1 MSNAPERKESYRA
14 DIDGLRAVAVISV
27 LLFHA
32 RFSRFQ
38 GGFAGVDVFFVISG
52 FLITRIILAEIR
64 GGAYSVARFYARRA
78 RRILPALYA
87 TILVTVVG
95 SLILNPEASRE
106 VGKSII
112 AVALFSSNLLFWRE
126 SGYFGPQAHHMPL
139 LHTWSLAVEEQFYL
153 LFPLFLLVVHRFL
166 GDRFGRWIAIAAVG
180 SFVTGLVAT
189 RTDPSAAFYLAPTR
203 AWELM
208 IGAFVATDELP
219 RVTNSVARDALAA
232 IGLALV
238 IGAMLL
244 YTPDTAFPG
253 VAAAVPTIGSALL
266 IYTGSGTP
274 TRTGRLLGLGPLT
287 FIGTISYSLYLLH
300 WPVLVFAEEYS
311 IVELTVMQRIAALV
325 LTTVLAATSWRFVE
339 QPFRSRITGSVSSV
353 LGWSVASIA
362 VVVALAAPLYERAIP
377 AMTTTASA
385 AGDVELDSAWTHWLG
400 CKRSA
405 VLDGGQ
411 SCRLGSAAARPTF
424 VVWGDSHARS
434 LATSINI
441 SATEHRSAGYL
452 AAADACAP
460 LTGIDRKGFLWCSVR
475 TDQVLHN
482 IEVRS
487 DIKMVILAARWAV
500 YPQGRYKSESRDAI
514 MLRDASTNGAWV
526 PSNGA
531 LLERGL
537 TRTVHRLLAM
547 GRKVVLVDETPEIG
561 YDVPSAI
568 AIASRTGR
576 DASKLI
582 APSRAAYEARTVEV
596 RAIFARLASL
606 SGVRV
611 VSVADRLCDRTQCR
625 IVQGGKSL
633 YRDDNHLSTFGS
645 LYTSPVFD
653 AVFQ

>member
-1 MSNAPERKESYRA
+1 VNTAVVKKESYRA

-52 FLITRIILAEIR
+52 FLITRIILGEIR
-64 GGAYSVARFYARRA
+64 GGVYSVARFYARRA

-87 TILVTVVG
+87 TILVTAAG
-95 SLILNPEASRE
+95 SLILNPSASRE
-106 VGKSII
+106 LGKSII
-112 AVALFSSNLLFWRE
+112 AVALFSSNFLFWRE
-126 SGYFGPQAHHMPL
+126 SGYFGPQAQHMPL
-139 LHTWSLAVEEQFYL
+139 LHTWSLAVEEQYYL
-153 LFPLFLLVVHRFL
+153 LFPLFLLVVHRYL
-166 GDRFGRWIAIAAVG
+166 GGRFGRWIVIAAIG
-180 SFVTGLVAT
+180 SFVAGLVAT
-189 RTDPSAAFYLAPTR
+189 RADPSAAFYLAPTR

-208 IGAFVATDELP
+208 IGALIASDDLP
-219 RVTNSVARDALAA
+219 RVTNAITRDVLAA
-232 IGLALV
+232 SGLALV
-238 IGAMLL
+238 IAATLL
-244 YTPDTAFPG
+244 FTPDTAFPG
-253 VAAAVPTIGSALL
+253 IAAAVPTIGSALI
-266 IYTGSGTP
+266 IYSGGGTP
-274 TRTGRLLGLGPLT
+274 TRTARLLGIGPLT

-300 WPVLVFAEEYS
+300 WPIFVFAEEYS
-311 IVELTVMQRIAALV
+311 IVELTLAQRIAALI
-325 LTTVLAATSWRFVE
+325 LTTLLAIASWRFVE
-339 QPFRSRITGSVSSV
+339 QPFRSRIKGSVRGV

-362 VVVALAAPLYERAIP
+362 VVVALAAPLYERAVP
-377 AMTTTASA
+377 ANTNMASA

-411 SCRLGSAAARPTF
+411 SCRLGSPSARPTF

-434 LATSINI
+434 LASSINA
-441 SATEHRSAGYL
+441 SANEHGTAGFL

-460 LTGIDRKGFLWCSVR
+460 LVDIERKGFLWCTVR
-475 TDQVLHN
+475 TNQVLSN
-482 IEVRS
+482 IESRP
-487 DIKMVILAARWAV
+487 DIEMVILAARWAV
-500 YPQGRYKSESRDAI
+500 YPQGRYKLESRDPI
-514 MLRDASTNGAWV
+514 ILRDASTNGAWV
-526 PSNGA
+526 QSNAA

-537 TRTVHRLLAM
+537 TATVRRLLAM
-547 GRKVVLVDETPEIG
+547 HRKVVLVDETPEIG
-561 YDVPSAI
+561 YDVPSAL

-596 RAIFARLASL
+596 RSIFARLATL
-606 SGVRV
+606 PGVRV